1 MKINKQE
8 VTNVNV
14 DLYADEKELAKKQAE
29 MVSEINMIVKEQADY
44 ERRKQIPGLLSANE
58 MPSEVDQF

>member
-14 DLYADEKELAKKQAE
+14 DLYAKKKELAKKQAE
-29 MVSEINMIVKEQADY
+29 MVSEINMIVKEQAD
-44 ERRKQIPGLLSANE
+44 
-58 MPSEVDQF
+58 

>member
-1 MKINKQE
+1 
-8 VTNVNV
+8 
-14 DLYADEKELAKKQAE
+14 